1 MKCECGHYLAANTD
15 TEMVCRCGKTYTVV
29 PELKSPLSL
38 GGIFIERFEK
48 FRERLDC
55 GCRDAAAFMN
65 RWGVERSRDR
75 IEMLVQ
81 LTFAKTVHVSKD
93 DIRNAILESIDQYE
107 EQQRGIIA

>member
-1 MKCECGHYLAANTD
+1 
-15 TEMVCRCGKTYTVV
+15 
-29 PELKSPLSL
+29 
-38 GGIFIERFEK
+38 
-48 FRERLDC
+48 
-55 GCRDAAAFMN
+55 MN
-65 RWGVERSRDR
+65 RWGAERSRDR